1 MIAII
6 PSILT
11 SNPEEAKELITRC
24 EGVVDRV
31 SIDIVDGKFAKNK
44 TIDPSALSDIDTTL
58 KIDYQL
64 MVHEPVNWIER
75 CIRGQ
80 GDRIIGHIENMS
92 DQLEFLGKVQEA
104 GLYIG
109 LALDLKTD
117 VSEIDPAILTNLD
130 VVLVM
135 SVPAGFGGQE
145 FDKSVLHKVKK
156 LDKNRIRDK
165 TPFRIQIDG
174 GVKLENISEIQ
185 SVGVDEVSVGRRI
198 FEGNLSENIK
208 KFHQK
213 FDFVVLIIDRD
224 YPQATRLFDRF
235 LPPH

>member
-208 KFHQK
+208 KFQDAASK
-213 FDFVVLIIDRD
+213 L
-224 YPQATRLFDRF
+224 T
-235 LPPH
+235 